1 MPPRLPHGLK
11 KNPIHMNVGEKAMF
25 AVLGASVFAGL
36 MNLATSPLYS
46 SKEEEGKQ
54 STDDAAD
61 KKKKIY
67 PFAV

>member
-1 MPPRLPHGLK
+1 
-11 KNPIHMNVGEKAMF
+11 MNVGEKAMF

-46 SKEEEGKQ
+46 SKEEEGNQ
-54 STDDAAD
+54 STDDDAD

-67 PFAV
+67 PFTV